1 MRVAGVLLVFA
12 SAAALFSVVIAAPPN
27 PTLHAL
33 AGPVAVVQEPVPDPF
48 PLRRQFLT
56 DDQLDRLTA
65 DPRGP
70 LRKLTKPEF
79 EAKVRAAGEA
89 VQLARTPPQVVSATY
104 RGKYATGRL
113 TGTAD
118 WTVAN
123 PAGKPGLVPLDSLR
137 LAITDLTPADGR
149 TALLFRGKPNGK
161 ELPGSYLWV
170 GGDRETAVAVGWS
183 ARGVEETDEE
193 KFDLGVPSAA
203 IATLELSLPN
213 DRLPTLTTVGGR
225 RIEATGPFPGG
236 TDTER
241 VWKWAV
247 GGQSGVLLAVR
258 PANTPGAEVSAARA
272 AVFDLTPGEV
282 RSAFDFTLDSPR
294 GLVREHTF
302 ATDAGVKVSA
312 VSGDGID
319 KWQQEPAD
327 GKAAGKLVVS
337 WREGQSTARLKVTS
351 TAVLAG
357 GTVGWA
363 CPGVRATALPGVD
376 AIEVNVSPELKL
388 VGWLPGDYRPIVSGG
403 TKGVKLQFT
412 GTLAATADGPRR
424 PPTVRVR
431 AAEPEVTTDESLVW
445 RVEPGRTRLS
455 ATVKVR
461 VVRGPVPQLAF
472 RTAAGFVLES
482 AALLP
487 EDSAVSFG
495 PLPGT
500 PNVWAVE
507 PSRAIPTGQTVE
519 VKLEFRGP
527 PGPPAPDP
535 ADPDPAA
542 SPLPFPQFAP
552 LSAVERQ
559 GVLTAVGDGVTPTAR
574 TVLPVAA
581 DVDGWVVRYRG
592 KEPTGTG
599 LFAPD
604 ATGVTVDSVRLA
616 VRNKV
621 CEATISGRAD
631 DGPVGSLTVFIPHPD
646 GRVKAP
652 DGATAVPLPAAH
664 LLPLLSASDGWSA
677 ITAAGTVRHGVYW
690 RVTFAKPKTGPFELT
705 ATFPA
710 PAVEPSAPLVLPL
723 PAVGGGRGDLT
734 VELAPELA
742 AVYHLGEVTTVATLE
757 PLTARPTAPPP
768 SGQWRFHSVRQVNQ
782 IDGDGGLMVLFSG
795 RVTHAA
801 GRTLDVTLPP
811 AATVES
817 AQVGG
822 KWVTVSPGEVVRL
835 PLPDLPADGVS
846 FEVRYRLPTA
856 WLGPLPGHTSPH
868 PGLPGEVDL
877 SARWQFAKGW
887 LPWPSLSDSDP
898 CPAQTTVRTARGPVL
913 RGIGFGLGGLVF
925 ALGVGVVL
933 KAGRWRTAVMVF
945 IVAGCGAGVWVGSL
959 GWLKVLQPPLFVG
972 LGVLVFAALRRVPPP
987 PLRRPSAVNKAAAA
1001 VLLVGVLAHAQP
1013 GGEPAVVYVVGTDAQ
1028 AVYAPPAVLDKLD
1041 QLAAPPQPDVIVTRA
1056 SYSAA
1061 ADDAVVK
1068 CDATFTLDCPRDGEH
1083 TFTLP
1088 LAGVRLEAM
1097 RLDDKDA
1104 FPDAS
1109 RPDRYTVAVKGK
1121 GGHTLTAKFAVMPT
1135 TTGGDREARFG
1146 GPEVH
1151 VCKVTFDAGAKGR
1164 QPDVPTRRGGQTVTD
1179 RTATADHG
1187 AGRSVAVRWREEADG
1202 GAKTTVSVKEA
1213 AVWDA
1218 SDSPDA
1224 GVWAAFAYQIAG
1236 GGVER
1241 FEVELPAGLVA
1252 TRVLVRP
1259 TDPRATPVG
1268 VRGWRIAPSGDGT
1281 RVVARLQQP
1290 ADGRILV
1297 LVRAV
1302 PAKPLGRAPVL
1313 LFPRAMNVADAD
1325 RDSVYA
1331 VRFPGVVST
1340 GVGVNGAIDFPA
1352 DAIVK
1357 DFPAVPEFAF
1367 DKLPPARV
1375 VKRIAAAAELR
1386 PTLAP
1391 ASAFAPLG
1399 AEAIFT
1405 CGAWVEV
1412 EGAVRAN
1419 AKDSG
1424 FAEFIVPD
1432 GIDLRDVRATG
1443 LGGWDRSGNKVQ
1455 VWLKQP
1461 AAEVLIRWS
1470 GSLPSAGELP
1480 LPRWSTVL
1488 TPTEPTTVRVRAAE
1502 GYTVRPTQTTG
1513 LKPKAGAD
1521 GEFAYTLDGNAPP
1534 LKVDVQPDTPDHS
1547 RPADPPPTKP
1557 APSTAPTTTPPAET
1571 SPEAL
1576 AVPAANPWPLVFAGG
1591 WAIGLT
1597 AAVVL
1602 LRGWGWRP
1610 ERLATVGVLGVLAA
1624 GAGTPLGWLFAAAA
1638 TAGVLWR
1645 VGRVVRRLL

>member
-12 SAAALFSVVIAAPPN
+12 SAAALFSVVIAAPPT

-65 DPRGP
+65 DPRGL

-89 VQLARTPPQVVSATY
+89 VQLTRTPPQVVSAAY
-104 RGKYATGRL
+104 RGKYSTGRL

-123 PAGKPGLVPLDSLR
+123 PAGQPALLPLDSLR

-170 GGDRETAVAVGWS
+170 GGDRETTVAVGWS
-183 ARGVEETDEE
+183 VRGVEETDEE

-203 IATLELSLPN
+203 IATLELSFPN
-213 DRLPTLTTVGGR
+213 DRLPTLTTAGGR

-236 TDTER
+236 VDTER

-258 PANTPGAEVSAARA
+258 PANTPGAEVAASRA

-294 GLVREHTF
+294 GLIREHTF
-302 ATDAGVKVSA
+302 ATDAGVKVTG
-312 VSGDGID
+312 VTGDGIE
-319 KWQQEPAD
+319 KWQQEPDD

-337 WREGQSTARLKVTS
+337 WREGQSAARLKVTS
-351 TAVLAG
+351 TAVLSG
-357 GTVGWA
+357 GAVGWA
-363 CPGVRATALPGVD
+363 CPGVRATALPGAD
-376 AIEVNVSPELKL
+376 TIEVNVAPELKL
-388 VGWLPGDYRPIVSGG
+388 NGWLPGDYRPVVSSGP
-403 TKGVKLQFT
+403 KGLKLQFT
-412 GTLAATADGPRR
+412 GTLAAADGPRR

-431 AAEPEVTTDESLVW
+431 AAEPEVATDESLVW

-472 RTAAGFVLES
+472 RTAAGFMLES
-482 AALLP
+482 VALVP
-487 EDSAVSFG
+487 EDPAVSFG
-495 PLPGT
+495 QLPGT
-500 PNVWAVE
+500 PNTWTVE
-507 PSRAIPTGQTVE
+507 PSRAVPTGQQVE
-519 VKLEFRGP
+519 LKLEFRGP

-535 ADPDPAA
+535 ADPNPAA
-542 SPLPFPQFAP
+542 FPLPFPQFAP
-552 LSAVERQ
+552 LNAVERQ
-559 GVLTAVGDGVTPTAR
+559 GTLTTIGDGVTPTAR

-581 DVDGWVVRYRG
+581 DVDGWVVKYRG

-621 CEATISGRAD
+621 CEATVSGRAD

-646 GRVKAP
+646 GLVKAP
-652 DGATAVPLPAAH
+652 DGATAVPLPVAH
-664 LLPLLSASDGWSA
+664 LLPLLTASDGWSA
-677 ITAAGTVRHGVYW
+677 VAAAGAFRPGVYW

-705 ATFPA
+705 ATYPT
-710 PAVEPSAPLVLPL
+710 PAVEPSARLVLPL
-723 PAVGGGRGDLT
+723 PTVGGGRGDPT
-734 VELAPELA
+734 VELAAELA
-742 AVYHLGEVTTVATLE
+742 AVYRLGEVTTHATLE
-757 PLTARPTAPPP
+757 PLSARPADPPP
-768 SGQWRFHSVRQVNQ
+768 SGRWRFHSVRQVNQ

-795 RVTHAA
+795 RVTQAA
-801 GRTLDVTLPP
+801 GRTLDLTLP
-811 AATVES
+811 ASATVES

-822 KWVTVSPGEVVRL
+822 KWVTVTPGEVVRL
-835 PLPDLPADGVS
+835 PLPELPPDGVS

-856 WLGPLPGHTSPH
+856 WLGPLPRHTSPP
-868 PGLPGEVDL
+868 PGLPGEADV

-887 LPWPSLSDSDP
+887 LPWPSLSDADP
-898 CPAQTTVRTARGPVL
+898 CANQTTVRTARGPVL

-925 ALGVGVVL
+925 ALGVGLVL
-933 KAGRWRTAVMVF
+933 KGGRWRTAVMVF
-945 IVAGCGAGVWVGSL
+945 VVAGGGAGVWVGSL

-972 LGVLVFAALRRVPPP
+972 LGVLAVAALRRVQPTA
-987 PLRRPSAVNKAAAA
+987 LRRPSTVSKAVVS

-1013 GGEPAVVYVVGTDAQ
+1013 GGDPAVVYVVGTDAQ
-1028 AVYAPPAVLDKLD
+1028 AVYAPQSVLDKLT
-1041 QLAAPPQPDVIVTRA
+1041 QLAAPPLPDVIVTRA
-1056 SYSAA
+1056 SYAA
-1061 ADDAVVK
+1061 TADDAVVK
-1068 CDATFTLDCPRDGEH
+1068 FDATFTLDCPRDGEH
-1083 TFTLP
+1083 LFTLP

-1097 RLDDKDA
+1097 QLDDKDA

-1109 RPDRYTVAVKGK
+1109 KPDRYTITVKGK
-1121 GGHTLTAKFAVMPT
+1121 GKHTLTAKFAVMPT

-1202 GAKTTVSVKEA
+1202 GAKTTISVKEA

-1218 SDSPDA
+1218 TDGPDA

-1241 FEVELPAGLVA
+1241 FEIEIPAGLVA
-1252 TRVLVRP
+1252 TKVLVRA

-1302 PAKPLGRAPVL
+1302 PAKPLGRNPVL
-1313 LFPRAMNVADAD
+1313 RFPRTTGIPDAD

-1331 VRFPGVVST
+1331 VRFPGVVAT
-1340 GVGVNGAIDFPA
+1340 GGGVNGAIDFPA

-1367 DKLPPARV
+1367 DKSPPARV
-1375 VKRIAAAAELR
+1375 VKRVAGNAELR

-1391 ASAFAPLG
+1391 APAFVPLG

-1432 GIDLRDVRATG
+1432 GIELRDVRATG
-1443 LGGWDRSGNKVQ
+1443 VIGWDRSGNKVQ

-1461 AAEVLIRWS
+1461 TAEVLIRWS
-1470 GSLPSAGELP
+1470 GSSPNAGELP
-1480 LPRWSTVL
+1480 LPRWSSVL

-1502 GYTVRPTQTTG
+1502 GYSVRPTQTTG

-1521 GEFAYTLDGNAPP
+1521 GEWAFTFDGSPP
-1534 LKVDVQPDTPDHS
+1534 SLKVDVRPETPDS
-1547 RPADPPPTKP
+1547 ARPADPPTTKP
-1557 APSTAPTTTPPAET
+1557 SPPTAPTTTPPATT
-1571 SPEAL
+1571 SPEVSA
-1576 AVPAANPWPLVFAGG
+1576 AASANPWPVVFAGG
-1591 WAIGLT
+1591 WAVGLVV
-1597 AAVVL
+1597 AVVL

-1610 ERLATVGVLGVLAA
+1610 ERVAAVGVLGVLAA
-1624 GAGTPLGWLFAAAA
+1624 GISTPLGWVFAAVVL
-1638 TAGVLWR
+1638 AGVAWR